1 MTVSRLLVPMVLIV
15 LVFLTGCGTMTAKDV
30 LRTTQSAV
38 NVKNMYEGST
48 VKEELVWKI
57 RSAVGQ

>member
-1 MTVSRLLVPMVLIV
+1 MTVSRLVVPMVLIV
-15 LVFLTGCGTMTAKDV
+15 LVFLTGCSSMSAKDV

-38 NVKNMYEGST
+38 NVKNIYANSS
-48 VKEELVWKI
+48 VKEEIVWRV

>member
-15 LVFLTGCGTMTAKDV
+15 LVFLTGCSSMSARDV
-30 LRTTQSAV
+30 LRTTQHAT
-38 NVKNMYEGST
+38 NACNLYCGADA
-48 VKEELVWKI
+48 KEEVIWKI

>member
-15 LVFLTGCGTMTAKDV
+15 LVFLTGCSSMTARDV
-30 LRTTQSAV
+30 LRTTQGAV
-38 NVKNMYEGST
+38 NVKNIYEGSS
-48 VKEELVWKI
+48 VKEEVVWKI